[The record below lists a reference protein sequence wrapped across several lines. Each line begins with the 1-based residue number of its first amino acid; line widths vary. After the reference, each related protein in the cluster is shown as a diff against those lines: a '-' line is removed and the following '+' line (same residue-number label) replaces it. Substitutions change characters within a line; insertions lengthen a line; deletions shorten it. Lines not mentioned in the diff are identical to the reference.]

1 MHLDSR
7 YIYLASSLEA
17 LPWIQHGF
25 GTRLTTGWPDPDSTT
40 TIRQVHSDRI
50 LEAERSGCAG
60 EGDALITNRPG
71 LMLSVRTADCLPILV
86 ADTAKQAVAAIHAG
100 WRGTVTEITPKTV
113 RAMMD
118 RFGSHPA
125 GLRVAIGPAIGP
137 CCFEVGPEVA
147 VQFQKY
153 FPERRDLAER
163 TYVDLVETNR
173 RQLRQLGMPEA
184 QIVSTAL
191 CTCCGRDT
199 FHSYRRDRDAAG
211 RMVSGIAVRR

>member
-1 MHLDSR
+1 LHLDSR

-25 GTRLTTGWPDPDSTT
+25 GTRLTTGWPDPGSTT

-60 EGDALITNRPG
+60 EGDALITDRPG
-71 LMLSVRTADCLPILV
+71 LILSVRTADCLPILV
-86 ADTAKQAVAAIHAG
+86 ADTASQAVAAIHAG
-100 WRGTVTEITPKTV
+100 WRGTVAEITPKTV

-118 RFGSHPA
+118 QFGSHPE

-153 FPERRDLAER
+153 FPERPDLAER
-163 TYVDLVETNR
+163 TCVDLVETNR
-173 RQLRQLGMPEA
+173 RQLRQLGVPNA
-184 QIVSTAL
+184 QIVSTRL
-191 CTCCGRDT
+191 CTCCRRDT

-211 RMVSGIAVRR
+211 RMVSGIAIHR